1 MRRGCGTMRGPRVH
15 GRAWS
20 GATVAGVALV
30 AVSCAV
36 MAALSGPA
44 RAAAPFSCGGF
55 AQLGGAQLLC
65 SHVDPAAP
73 TQICTYSWTLAG
85 AGGSPSVVQG
95 TFTLSPGQSNVT
107 VYQGSGFGYAL
118 GSPVVLCQGRRRGP

>member
-1 MRRGCGTMRGPRVH
+1 MTRRWMKAGLAVLLLYGPGT
-15 GRAWS
+15 
-20 GATVAGVALV
+20 AT
-30 AVSCAV
+30 
-36 MAALSGPA
+36 
-44 RAAAPFSCGGF
+44 AAPAFSCGGF

-95 TFTLSPGQSNVT
+95 SFMLTPGQQNVT
-107 VYQGSGFGYAL
+107 VYQGNGFSNPLAM
-118 GSPVVLCQGRRRGP
+118 PVVLCQGRKTGP

>member
-1 MRRGCGTMRGPRVH
+1 M
-15 GRAWS
+15 GRCSA
-20 GATVAGVALV
+20 GAALALV
-30 AVSCAV
+30 
-36 MAALSGPA
+36 LLPGPA
-44 RAAAPFSCGGF
+44 MAGAVFSCGGF

-95 TFTLSPGQSNVT
+95 SFMLAPGQSNVT
-107 VYQGSGFGYAL
+107 VYQGNGFAYAL
-118 GSPVVLCQGRRRGP
+118 ATPVVLCQGRKTGR